1 MLRFKFSFLAAFAAC
16 TLLGAN
22 VDAALVSYS
31 FTSNSAVTGQ
41 TGAGVIGTAT
51 DQWMT
56 EFVPI
61 DATGT
66 TVDDVPLNDVD
77 GNPTGATLSHL
88 GLRRHNTAGQA
99 IGAGNPTPLQA
110 SVYMRHLN
118 DDPFYLIEGLLPGS
132 AADIVLF
139 GTYHLAGI
147 DRGSE
152 FTIAGDTLGGGSA
165 TTTGAGSRTTFDDG
179 RNYVRFDSLVVGPSG
194 SIRVDINGNSTN
206 FSDVNGFQIEFTP
219 VPEPSTVVLGGLA
232 LAGLFVC
239 RKVNRQTA

>member
-1 MLRFKFSFLAAFAAC
+1 MKTFNKFLLSAAFAAC
-16 TLLGAN
+16 AFLGNEAN
-22 VDAALVSYS
+22 AALVSYS
-31 FTSNSAVTGQ
+31 FTSNDTLTGQ

-66 TVDDVPLNDVD
+66 TVEDVPLTDVT
-77 GNPTGATLSHL
+77 GATTGATLSHL

-99 IGAGNPTPLQA
+99 IAAANPTPLQS

-118 DDPFYLIEGLLPGS
+118 DNPYYLIEGLAPGS
-132 AADIVLF
+132 TADLVLF
-139 GTYHLAGI
+139 SSYHLAGI

-152 FTIAGDTLGGGSA
+152 FTIGGDAQSTSGAGD
-165 TTTGAGSRTTFDDG
+165 RTVLDDG
-179 RNYVRFDSLVVGPSG
+179 RNYVRFENLLVGPSG
-194 SIRVDINGNSTN
+194 SIQVAISGNNTN

-219 VPEPSTVVLGGLA
+219 VPEPSSALLGSLVLLGLA
-232 LAGLFVC
+232 VARRV
-239 RKVNRQTA
+239 KN